1 MSKIKKKTNKSSKII
16 ELLKSSIKLI
26 TLFIPQSTL
35 VRISTGIAIWAVES
49 LVKNS
54 KTSIDDN
61 VLKIVKKELNK

>member
-1 MSKIKKKTNKSSKII
+1 MTKKENKSKSTKIVR
-16 ELLKSSIKLI
+16 LFKSSIKLI
-26 TLFIPQSTL
+26 TFFIPQTIL
-35 VRISTGIAIWAVES
+35 VRISIGIAIWAVES